1 MRSLEELPPLH
12 ELQATLDMTQAG
24 AVLSAGGVVNPAGGV
39 VYPAGGTNER
49 AHANPALPGMETS
62 HIVEPV
68 AGHPVTEQVNSEAS
82 EKERLDEK
90 ERHHG

>member
-1 MRSLEELPPLH
+1 
-12 ELQATLDMTQAG
+12 MTQAG
-24 AVLSAGGVVNPAGGV
+24 AVLSGGGEL
-39 VYPAGGTNER
+39 YPAGGTNER
-49 AHANPALPGMETS
+49 AHANPGLPGMETS

-68 AGHPVTEQVNSEAS
+68 AGQPVTEQVNSEVS